1 MKAQRILIVS
11 ASRREAESLDDYISH
26 PRPDQELFV
35 SSLVTGVGS
44 VNTLW
49 SIMDYL
55 AKNPAPSL
63 ILNIGIAGS
72 YKRDIKLG
80 EVVLVSD
87 DCFGD
92 LGVEDGEN
100 FSTVFEAGLAGS
112 NEYPFV
118 DGRLYPDNTLLNMLK
133 EEYRAVSGI
142 TVNKVTGSRAS
153 MERMKKKFDADIESM
168 ESAAVYYL
176 AARENIPA
184 IGIRSISNYVEA
196 RDRAKWDID
205 LAISRLGS
213 ALTNILNKLYH

>member
-1 MKAQRILIVS
+1 MKAHNTLIVA
-11 ASRREAESLDDYISH
+11 ASRREAESLKDYFAQAGPASKLKI
-26 PRPDQELFV
+26 PV
-35 SSLVTGVGS
+35 LVTGVGS

-72 YKRDIKLG
+72 YKREIKLG
-80 EVVLVSD
+80 ELVLVSD

-118 DGRLYPDNTLLNMLK
+118 DGKLYPDNTLLNMLK

-142 TVNKVTGSRAS
+142 TVNKVTGSRVS
-153 MERMKKKFDADIESM
+153 MERMKKKFNADIESM
-168 ESAAVYYL
+168 ESAAVYYV

-184 IGIRSISNYVEA
+184 IGIRSVSNYVEA
-196 RDRAKWDID
+196 RDRDKWDID
-205 LAISRLGS
+205 LALSRLGS